1 MRIQKG
7 KYILLPL
14 NSNSSNS
21 TQASSDEDDEG
32 NAKAEAEFL
41 KRSDKFRAKVSVA
54 LRGYKPRR
62 CYHTPCKLGKR
73 LVCCV
78 FAAFMVP
85 WFLFVILNDLSSRR
99 YSLSDWSFD
108 VSRNMTDYVLPY
120 NDTTLLEPRHICQ
133 EKMFLLIMVCSSMR
147 NFVERQTIRETW
159 ANITEFNYGQ
169 FEQLHAHLKDK
180 YYPVKQQRIEF
191 YKDYLKLQGNQT
203 TTNLPPNLPVRI
215 LFLVGRSRG
224 EHLEGNET
232 LWRIRQEAEQYD
244 DIIQENFIDTYNN
257 LTVKSVMALKWIINN
272 GCHQQAAFF
281 MKCDDDTFV
290 NVPNL
295 LHFLLGG
302 TIPLYND
309 TLDFYDQHS
318 IKLLHTSAGRLNAT
332 IKYLVGHKF
341 CSVRPVEN
349 VSSKWY
355 MPSYM
360 YPGDKYPTYLSGA
373 GYLMS
378 MDVVPELY
386 MAALNTS
393 LIYLEDVYIT
403 GMCAQRAHLR
413 RVHHP
418 LFSYKSSKKL
428 CTFKGTIISHG
439 IKEDNMY
446 MAYNAVANISNRCSP
461 PGKYF
466 KFIRLQKNNDCD

>member
-21 TQASSDEDDEG
+21 TQDSSDEDDEG
-32 NAKAEAEFL
+32 SAKAQADFL
-41 KRSDKFRAKVSVA
+41 KRSDKFRAKVNVA

-78 FAAFMVP
+78 LVAFMVT
-85 WFLFVILNDLSSRR
+85 WLLFLVLMDFSARH
-99 YSLSDWSFD
+99 YALSDWSFEA
-108 VSRNMTDYVLPY
+108 SRNMADYILP
-120 NDTTLLEPRHICQ
+120 NNVTTLLEPRHVCQ
-133 EKMFLLIMVCSSMR
+133 DKVFLLIMVCSRMS
-147 NFVERQTIRETW
+147 NFVLRQTIRETW
-159 ANITEFNYGQ
+159 GNTTEFNYGQ

-180 YYPVKQQRIEF
+180 YFPVKKQRLEF
-191 YKDYLKLQGNQT
+191 YKDYLRLHGNQT

-215 LFLVGRSRG
+215 LFLVGRNRD
-224 EHLEGNET
+224 EQLESNET
-232 LWRIRQEAEQYD
+232 LWRIRQEADQYD

-257 LTVKSVMALKWIINN
+257 LTVKAVMSLKWVINN
-272 GCHQQAAFF
+272 GCYQKAAFF

-309 TLDFYDQHS
+309 TLDFYDQRS
-318 IKLLHTSAGRLNAT
+318 IKLLYMSAGRLKAT
-332 IKYLVGHKF
+332 DEYLVGHKF
-341 CSVRPVEN
+341 CSVRPIEN
-349 VSSKWY
+349 VASKWY

-378 MDVVPELY
+378 MDVVPKLY

-393 LIYLEDVYIT
+393 LIHLEDVYLT
-403 GMCAQRAHLR
+403 GMCAQRAHVR
-413 RVHHP
+413 RIHHP
-418 LFSYKSSKKL
+418 LFNYKSSKKL
-428 CTFKGTIISHG
+428 CTFKGVIICHG
-439 IKEDNMY
+439 LKEENMY
-446 MAYNAVANISNRCSP
+446 LAYNAVTNISNRCSP
-461 PGKYF
+461 PGKYY